1 MNTEFE
7 YSLEQALNKLDHSDL
22 DYHEINVIRS
32 ACGKSTGDLVAE
44 RNHALLDSVFQDL
57 GRIFRK

>member
-1 MNTEFE
+1 MNE
-7 YSLEQALNKLDHSDL
+7 YEYKLEAALAKLGDRLL
-22 DYHEINVIRS
+22 DKQEIEIIRL

-44 RNHALLDSVFQDL
+44 RNHELLDSVFQDI